1 MKYNYFYHDKFF
13 SLDECN
19 DIRHQLISTIDEN
32 IIDQPAHGVEKT
44 STVKF
49 STYGLLRTQLYKLH
63 QFVTFINKNHFG
75 FDLFDVSDS
84 DTLLYNVYD
93 FKKLGKYDWHQ
104 DSQTGEC
111 YDYKLTVLVN
121 LSTSQYSGGEFELF
135 LNNGPTEITAFN
147 QPGAI
152 CIFPAWTYHRV
163 KPVTAGE
170 RISMS
175 QFYSG
180 PNIR

>member
-1 MKYNYFYHDKFF
+1 MKYNYFYHDSFF
-13 SLDECN
+13 SVNECN
-19 DIRHQLISTIDEN
+19 SIRQQLQLSIDNN
-32 IIDQPAHGVEKT
+32 IVDQPAAGVEKT

-49 STYGLLRTQLYKLH
+49 ATYGSLRSHLYKLNE
-63 QFVTFINKNHFG
+63 FVTYINKNHFG
-75 FDLFDVSDS
+75 FDLFNVSDS
-84 DTLLYNVYD
+84 DTLLYNVYN

-121 LSTSQYSGGEFELF
+121 LSQEPYKGGEFELF
-135 LNNGPTEITAFN
+135 LNGGATQIPAFDI
-147 QPGAI
+147 PGSI
-152 CIFPAWTYHRV
+152 CIFPSWTYHRV
-163 KPVTAGE
+163 LPVTAGE